1 MQATQADTQVDTQ
14 RTRLDSSEA
23 GTLAQPALAHSTF
36 EDVLALAVGTLF
48 ISFGVAMYTQ
58 AGLLTG
64 GTAGLAFLL
73 HYASGV
79 PFGWLFFAVNLPFYY
94 LAFRRMG
101 LRFMAKTFAAVA
113 LVSGLSAV
121 HPMFVAFHG
130 VPPFYAAVMGGFI
143 MGCGFVILFR
153 HGASLGGINI
163 VALYLQDRYGLR
175 AGKSMLGVDLAVLAA
190 SYFVVGASAL
200 APSVAGALALNLVV
214 ALNHRKDR
222 YVAM

>member
-1 MQATQADTQVDTQ
+1 MPAPRPDAVPVAAASSQA
-14 RTRLDSSEA
+14 
-23 GTLAQPALAHSTF
+23 PLAHSAF
-36 EDVLALAVGTLF
+36 EDALAMAIGTLF

-73 HYASGV
+73 HYATGAR
-79 PFGWLFFAVNLPFYY
+79 FGWVFFVINLPFYY

-101 LRFMAKTFAAVA
+101 LRFMTRTFVAVA
-113 LVSGLSAV
+113 LVSLLSAV
-121 HPMFVAFHG
+121 HPLFVPLQG
-130 VPPFYAAVMGGFI
+130 VAPFYAAAMGGFI
-143 MGCGFVILFR
+143 MGTGFVILFR

-175 AGKSMLGVDLAVLAA
+175 AGHLMLGIDLAILALA
-190 SYFVVGASAL
+190 YFVVGAAAL
-200 APSVAGALALNLVV
+200 LPSVAGAVALNLVV

>member
-1 MQATQADTQVDTQ
+1 MSTSRPASSAATTPTQA
-14 RTRLDSSEA
+14 
-23 GTLAQPALAHSTF
+23 PLAHSAF
-36 EDVLALAVGTLF
+36 EDALAMAIGTLF

-58 AGLLTG
+58 ASLLTG
-64 GTAGLAFLL
+64 GTAGIAFLL
-73 HYASGV
+73 HYATGA

-101 LRFMAKTFAAVA
+101 LRFMFKTFAAVA
-113 LVSGLSAV
+113 LVSALSGV
-121 HPMFVAFHG
+121 HPMFLPLQG
-130 VPPFYAAVMGGFI
+130 VPPFYAAVMGGFV
-143 MGCGFVILFR
+143 MGTGFVILFR

-175 AGKSMLGVDLAVLAA
+175 AGQLMLGVDLLILAI
-190 SYFVVGASAL
+190 SYFVVGAAAL
-200 APSVAGALALNLVV
+200 LPSVAGAVALNLVV